1 MKQIKVNNVRTKAL
15 HWWRSL
21 SPEMKKTMVHNPN
34 VNQNDVRPHIEFIDK
49 SSIRIY
55 RMFENWLKWEIEGGS
70 ENEQ

>member
-1 MKQIKVNNVRTKAL
+1 MKRIKVNNVRTKAL

-34 VNQNDVRPHIEFIDK
+34 VNQSDVRPRIEFIDK
-49 SSIRIY
+49 SSIRIH

-70 ENEQ
+70 ENE

>member
-21 SPEMKKTMVHNPN
+21 SPEMKKTMVHNPH
-34 VNQNDVRPHIEFIDK
+34 VNQTDVRPNIHFIDR
-49 SSIRIY
+49 SSIRIH

-70 ENEQ
+70 ENE